1 MKNWLA
7 AAILA
12 ALVVV
17 YPPYATQ
24 ALAQEAGQ
32 PNSLVITAENMM
44 ADDARHQE
52 LVEQGGDP
60 NAVLPGDVIHYR
72 LTFTNVT
79 DVPVRAVEIK
89 DPLPGDLKY
98 VDGSATAD
106 RDDVVI
112 TYSIDGGLTFTDRPM
127 IEQIVDGERVI
138 TPAPPTIYT
147 HIRWLV
153 GDWVQPGAQ
162 VTAEFKARLPANEV
176 PEEPGG

>member
-17 YPPYATQ
+17 YPSHATQ

-52 LVEQGGDP
+52 MAEQGGDR

-89 DPLPGDLKY
+89 DPMPGGLHY
-98 VDGSATAD
+98 VDGSAAAD

-112 TYSIDGGLTFTDRPM
+112 TYSIDGGVSFTTQPM
-127 IEQIVDGERVI
+127 IEQIVDGERVTI
-138 TPAPPTIYT
+138 PAPPAMYT

-153 GDWVQPGAQ
+153 SDWVQPGAQ
-162 VTAEFKARLPANEV
+162 VTAEFKAQLPANEA
-176 PEEPGG
+176 PEEPGS